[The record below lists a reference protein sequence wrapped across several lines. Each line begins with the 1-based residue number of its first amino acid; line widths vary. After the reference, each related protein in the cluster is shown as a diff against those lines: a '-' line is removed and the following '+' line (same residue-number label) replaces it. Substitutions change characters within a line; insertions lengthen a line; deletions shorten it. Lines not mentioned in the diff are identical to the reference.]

1 MLTRYNPIGL
11 RYTIY
16 ADNDPNK
23 TVISLRGKRII
34 VNCPLEDVSQRWF
47 YWQMGGQFIQKAFD
61 NLNAEEREFL
71 ITGITPS
78 EWNEAFKDE
87 PEDK

>member
-34 VNCPLEDVSQRWF
+34 VNCPLEEVSQRWF
-47 YWQMGGQFIQKAFD
+47 YLADGWAIHSK
-61 NLNAEEREFL
+61 
-71 ITGITPS
+71 GI
-78 EWNEAFKDE
+78 
-87 PEDK
+87 